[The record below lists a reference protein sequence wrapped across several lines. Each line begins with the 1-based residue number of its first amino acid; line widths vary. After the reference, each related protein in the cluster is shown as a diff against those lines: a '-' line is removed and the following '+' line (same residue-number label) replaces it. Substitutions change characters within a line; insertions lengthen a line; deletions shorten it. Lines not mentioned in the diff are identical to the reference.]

1 MSRNHITA
9 AYFGEQMF
17 STLVVVGTLQGNEF
31 GIDLSEYE
39 VGVDFRG
46 VHRIPE
52 GVHYVYATSCDAQ
65 GHRGSRT
72 GFVHYFLKNEIV
84 VCEWDMHTEELKLG
98 ADVSKAVLE
107 NIANA
112 ERYSEIEALLLK
124 YNSDEY
130 DTWKTLTNHITSDLL
145 RRIVPTCSIITSAEP
160 VTCSKNASQEQTRE
174 NEPCNQHGI
183 VLVAESEQLT
193 SSVDVSNHTFS
204 FTNVPARSGKD
215 LSAADITANYMDSI
229 RVINKLMS
237 TNGENQILG
246 EFQLSFILFF
256 CGHSID
262 CLQQWRTLFALLCN
276 SELAVISYGQFYSKL
291 MILLMYHI
299 PMLPLE
305 MVGNIET
312 NTIYKDT
319 RKLLRNT
326 CQTKRAS
333 DMQRLLVSLQQT
345 VHWDFPG
352 LLEEDPEDLPTV
364 VTL

>member
-9 AYFGEQMF
+9 AYFGGQMF
-17 STLVVVGTLQGNEF
+17 STLVVVGISQGNEF

-52 GVHYVYATSCDAQ
+52 GVHYVYASSCDAQ
-65 GHRGSRT
+65 GHKGSRT

-107 NIANA
+107 NIASA
-112 ERYSEIEALLLK
+112 ERYSEIEPLLQNYK
-124 YNSDEY
+124 SDEY
-130 DTWKTLTNHITSDLL
+130 DSWKILTNHITAGLL
-145 RRIVPTCSIITSAEP
+145 RRIVPTFAER
-160 VTCSKNASQEQTRE
+160 VACSKNASHAACREQTRE
-174 NEPCNQHGI
+174 NEACNERGS
-183 VLVAESEQLT
+183 VLVAESRQLT
-193 SSVDVSNHTFS
+193 SSVDVSNHTLN

-215 LSAADITANYMDSI
+215 LSAAEISANCMDAI
-229 RVINKLMS
+229 KVINKLIS
-237 TNGENQILG
+237 TNGEEQILG

-256 CGHSID
+256 CGHLID

-291 MILLMYHI
+291 LILLMYHI

-326 CQTKRAS
+326 SQTKCAS

-352 LLEEDPEDLPTV
+352 LFEEDPEDLPTV